1 MARFVFRLQAVLRH
15 RLHIERQKQREL
27 ALKQKE
33 LLELQRMLRQVQ
45 ESVHRCNQD
54 VRQHHLVG
62 RLDMAF
68 LAAHRR
74 FLAGMQRQAIGLV
87 QRIALAQRAVDEAR
101 AALTEAARQR
111 KIIQKLRER
120 QLLRWHEEQ
129 AKRELSLLDEAGMQL
144 AYQNLKD
151 SGDGPDRAR
160 QAESR

>member
-1 MARFVFRLQAVLRH
+1 MARFVFKLQAVLRH
-15 RLHIERQKQREL
+15 RLHVERQKQREL
-27 ALKQKE
+27 AVRQKE
-33 LLELQRMLRQVQ
+33 LLELQQALRQVQ
-45 ESVHRCNQD
+45 ESVNRCNQD

-74 FLAGMQRQAIGLV
+74 FLAGMQRQAIALV

-101 AALTEAARQR
+101 AALTEAAKQR

-120 QLLRWHEEQ
+120 QLLRWREEQ

-144 AYQNLKD
+144 AYRNLTNE
-151 SGDGPDRAR
+151 GDG
-160 QAESR
+160 